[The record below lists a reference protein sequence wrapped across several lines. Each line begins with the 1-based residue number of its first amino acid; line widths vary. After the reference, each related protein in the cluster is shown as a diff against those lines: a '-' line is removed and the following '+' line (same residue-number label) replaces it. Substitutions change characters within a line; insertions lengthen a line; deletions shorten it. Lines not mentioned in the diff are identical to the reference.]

1 VRRVLLTALLACFLA
16 KVAPAAAFGE
26 PAWVHDSPVSEQ
38 SSGYLPCAGSS
49 GGVLDEVLPSIDYAE
64 AFIDQAALP
73 PLGGIQ
79 LVRIQWFATGGDY
92 CLDHGGT
99 GAAIEIITPPGVEL
113 ALDAENPALCGF
125 DIIQDASVCPVTT
138 LPGDYGGTLLA
149 DGRSG
154 QPRLWP
160 VTDGLNKTR
169 LIVPVRLRQPIA
181 SFGRT
186 AERRCNALPCPPDQS
201 GDRVQFAVR
210 FVPGA
215 GGTPSAPL
223 VSTVGL
229 LGGSGKQ
236 NGSGGGGGG
245 ARLLARKPPAR
256 IRQARLRRGLTLRV
270 RVPAGAT
277 ARATLE
283 SGSRVLA
290 SASRRARSA
299 GTLTL
304 RLKGRRRALRALG
317 GRTRMARLSVQV
329 KAPGQAAQRQTASIR
344 VVP

>member
-1 VRRVLLTALLACFLA
+1 VRRALLSTLLACCLA
-16 KVAPAAAFGE
+16 GVAPAAAFGE
-26 PAWVHDSPVSEQ
+26 PSWAHDSPVSEQ
-38 SSGYLPCAGSS
+38 SSGYLTCAGTS
-49 GGVLDEVLPSIDYAE
+49 GGALDEVLPSIDYAE
-64 AFIDQAALP
+64 AFIDLAAAP
-73 PLGGIQ
+73 PLGGVQ

-92 CLDHGGT
+92 CLEQGGT

-125 DIIQDASVCPVTT
+125 DILQDASVCPVTT

-149 DGRSG
+149 DARSG

-169 LIVPVRLRQPIA
+169 LIVPVRLRRPVA

-229 LGGSGKQ
+229 LGGSGGQ
-236 NGSGGGGGG
+236 NGSGG
-245 ARLLARKPPAR
+245 ARLLARRPPAR

-277 ARATLE
+277 ARATLK

-304 RLKGRRRALRALG
+304 RLKGRRRVLRALG
-317 GRTRMARLSVQV
+317 RRTRSARLTVRV
-329 KAPGQAAQRQTASIR
+329 NAPGQASQRQTASIR

>member
-1 VRRVLLTALLACFLA
+1 MA
-16 KVAPAAAFGE
+16 
-26 PAWVHDSPVSEQ
+26 
-38 SSGYLPCAGSS
+38 
-49 GGVLDEVLPSIDYAE
+49 
-64 AFIDQAALP
+64 
-73 PLGGIQ
+73 
-79 LVRIQWFATGGDY
+79 
-92 CLDHGGT
+92 
-99 GAAIEIITPPGVEL
+99 
-113 ALDAENPALCGF
+113 
-125 DIIQDASVCPVTT
+125 T

-149 DGRSG
+149 DARSG

-169 LIVPVRLRQPIA
+169 LIVPVRLRRPIE

-186 AERRCNALPCPPDQS
+186 AEQRCNALPCPPDQS

-229 LGGSGKQ
+229 LGGSDGQ
-236 NGSGGGGGG
+236 DEGGGGG

-270 RVPAGAT
+270 RVPTVAT
-277 ARATLE
+277 ARATLK

-290 SASRRARSA
+290 SASRDARSA

-317 GRTRMARLSVQV
+317 RRTRTARLTVRV
-329 KAPGQAAQRQTASIR
+329 NVPGQASQRQTASIR